1 MLSQMTSF
9 FNSAF
14 YFAGTH
20 WDAILLSISLGLV
33 FGAVWLFFY
42 LPPLFKKHWFWAV
55 AAVSAILTWTAIA
68 FVQIPLQ
75 NWYVDAVTHF
85 WSQTDLTNWYLLVA
99 FPLVLISGIVQ
110 EATKLAPV
118 LFCWWRSKK
127 SFTPRFSL
135 MLGAVSGAG
144 FGVFEA
150 IWVHNQIFVNGVS
163 WSVVDNYAMGLWERV
178 FGVAFNIAVS
188 ALTGYGIAKKKGW
201 LFWVIAA
208 FLHGI
213 SNYSAILIDDNK
225 LTVMQCELY
234 LTFIAVAVTAFA
246 LWLRWSP
253 EKEIPAETLP
263 ADTTGSALEI
273 APVVVPAADGIPP
286 VVTPDVIPPVTPD
299 VNPPPVS

>member
-20 WDAILLSISLGLV
+20 WDAIMLSIALGLV
-33 FGAVWLFFY
+33 FGAIWLFFY

-75 NWYVDAVTHF
+75 NWYVDVIKHF
-85 WSQTDLTNWYLLVA
+85 WGSQDITNWYLLIA

-127 SFTPRFSL
+127 SFTPRFGL

-150 IWVHNQIFVNGVS
+150 IWVHNQIFAQGVS
-163 WSVVDNYAMGLWERV
+163 WSVCIITCLDYGNV
-178 FGVAFNIAVS
+178 FLAS
-188 ALTGYGIAKKKGW
+188 LST
-201 LFWVIAA
+201 
-208 FLHGI
+208 
-213 SNYSAILIDDNK
+213 
-225 LTVMQCELY
+225 
-234 LTFIAVAVTAFA
+234 
-246 LWLRWSP
+246 LRP
-253 EKEIPAETLP
+253 LP
-263 ADTTGSALEI
+263 S
-273 APVVVPAADGIPP
+273 
-286 VVTPDVIPPVTPD
+286 PVT
-299 VNPPPVS
+299 VSLKRKAGCSM

>member
-1 MLSQMTSF
+1 MTSF

-20 WDAILLSISLGLV
+20 WDAILLSIALGLV

-42 LPPLFKKHWFWAV
+42 LPPLFRKHWFWAV

-75 NWYVDAVTHF
+75 NWYVDGLTHF

-127 SFTPRFSL
+127 SFTPRFGL

-150 IWVHNQIFVNGVS
+150 IWVHNQMFAQGIS
-163 WSVVDNYAMGLWERV
+163 WSVVDNYALGLWERV
-178 FGVAFNIAVS
+178 FTVAFHIAAS

-201 LFWVIAA
+201 LFYVIAA

-213 SNYSAILIDDNK
+213 INYSVILIEDNK
-225 LTVMQCELY
+225 ITAVQSELY

-246 LWLRWSP
+246 LWLRWRP
-253 EKEIPAETLP
+253 EKEIPAGTLP

-273 APVVVPAADGIPP
+273 APVTVPAADGIPP

>member
-1 MLSQMTSF
+1 
-9 FNSAF
+9 
-14 YFAGTH
+14 
-20 WDAILLSISLGLV
+20 
-33 FGAVWLFFY
+33 
-42 LPPLFKKHWFWAV
+42 
-55 AAVSAILTWTAIA
+55 
-68 FVQIPLQ
+68 
-75 NWYVDAVTHF
+75 
-85 WSQTDLTNWYLLVA
+85 
-99 FPLVLISGIVQ
+99 
-110 EATKLAPV
+110 
-118 LFCWWRSKK
+118 
-127 SFTPRFSL
+127 
-135 MLGAVSGAG
+135 
-144 FGVFEA
+144 
-150 IWVHNQIFVNGVS
+150 
-163 WSVVDNYAMGLWERV
+163 VDNYAMGLWERV

-225 LTVMQCELY
+225 LTVMQSELY